1 LSGQKQNIPIN
12 PDVRTL
18 SDDDIIE
25 LILGTGKSEYFG
37 ILYDRYANKV
47 YGKCLQM
54 VKETNTAQDLSH
66 DILIKVFTKLNTFK
80 GKSSFSTW
88 IYQIS
93 YTHCIDY
100 LRKSKKQGAE
110 ELTEEKIDK
119 KYTNEKDG
127 VNEKVLLEMKLE
139 KLQELMDRIKPEE
152 KALLLMKYQD
162 KVPITELAEQY
173 SLSESA
179 VKMKLKRVRDRIRSM
194 YEADLRKEET

>member
-1 LSGQKQNIPIN
+1 MSSKEQNTPSN
-12 PDVRTL
+12 PDIRNL
-18 SDDDIIE
+18 SDDDIIA

-54 VKETNTAQDLSH
+54 VKETNLAQDLAH

-100 LRKSKKQGAE
+100 LRKAK
-110 ELTEEKIDK
+110 
-119 KYTNEKDG
+119 N
-127 VNEKVLLEMKLE
+127 
-139 KLQELMDRIKPEE
+139 
-152 KALLLMKYQD
+152 KAPK
-162 KVPITELAEQY
+162 
-173 SLSESA
+173 S
-179 VKMKLKRVRDRIRSM
+179 
-194 YEADLRKEET
+194 